1 MRASR
6 SERGLHNVPAGI
18 TSFVGRRQE
27 LAEIKRLFSGSRLVT
42 LTGMGGVGKTRLALR
57 VAIDIQ
63 RAFPDGV
70 WLAELAALDDPA
82 LVTHAMFD
90 ALDLR
95 DQSARWLV
103 ATLAEY
109 LAPKHALIV
118 LDNVEHLLDACAVL
132 ADTLLRSCP
141 ELRILVTSRRPL
153 GISGEVSFTV
163 PPLPRLEAVRLF
175 AERAVS
181 VVPGFAVRGENEAPV
196 GQLCKQLEG
205 IPLAIELAA
214 ARLNVLSV
222 EQLLV
227 RLQDRFALL
236 TTGSRTALPRQQ
248 TLWRTIEWSY
258 GLLSLDDQ
266 MLWQRLTVFSGSF
279 DLEAIEQVCAG
290 DHLPPEAVLD
300 QVGRLVDQSILV
312 RDATRN
318 PVRYSMLESIR
329 QFGREKLHESGG
341 ADFRRRHRDYY
352 QQLVTAMQPFG
363 ASQVQWFDR
372 LGLEHSNLRTAL
384 DYCLTEP
391 GQAGTGMELASA
403 LWLYWETRGRLS
415 EGRRWIDQFL
425 SSGVGPS
432 AV

>member
-1 MRASR
+1 
-6 SERGLHNVPAGI
+6 
-18 TSFVGRRQE
+18 
-27 LAEIKRLFSGSRLVT
+27 
-42 LTGMGGVGKTRLALR
+42 
-57 VAIDIQ
+57 
-63 RAFPDGV
+63 
-70 WLAELAALDDPA
+70 
-82 LVTHAMFD
+82 
-90 ALDLR
+90 
-95 DQSARWLV
+95 
-103 ATLAEY
+103 
-109 LAPKHALIV
+109 
-118 LDNVEHLLDACAVL
+118 
-132 ADTLLRSCP
+132 
-141 ELRILVTSRRPL
+141 
-153 GISGEVSFTV
+153 VSFTV
-163 PPLPRLEAVRLF
+163 PPLPSPEAVRLF

-181 VVPGFAVRGENEAPV
+181 VVPGFAVTAENEAAV

-279 DLEAIEQVCAG
+279 DLEAIEHVCAG
-290 DHLPPEAVLD
+290 ELLAPEAVLD

-318 PVRYSMLESIR
+318 PIRYSMLESIR

-352 QQLVTAMQPFG
+352 RQLVMAMQPFG

-372 LGLEHSNLRTAL
+372 LSLEHSNLRTAL
-384 DYCLTEP
+384 DYCLTEA
-391 GQAGTGMELASA
+391 GQAGAGMELASA

-415 EGRRWIDQFL
+415 EGRR
-425 SSGVGPS
+425 
-432 AV
+432 

>member
-1 MRASR
+1 MSRPSEHPSKCGMVAHKESRYMRASR
-6 SERGLHNVPAGI
+6 SERGLHKVPAGI
-18 TSFVGRRQE
+18 STFCGRRQE
-27 LAEIKRLFSGSRLVT
+27 LAEIKHLFSSSRLLT

-70 WLAELAALDDPA
+70 WLAQLAALNDPA

-163 PPLPRLEAVRLF
+163 PPLPSPEAVRLF

-181 VVPGFAVRGENEAPV
+181 VAPGFAVTAENEATV

-222 EQLLV
+222 EQFLV

-279 DLEAIEQVCAG
+279 DLEAIEHVCAG
-290 DHLPPEAVLD
+290 ELLAPEAVLD
-300 QVGRLVDQSILV
+300 QVGRLVDQSILL
-312 RDATRN
+312 RD
-318 PVRYSMLESIR
+318 
-329 QFGREKLHESGG
+329 
-341 ADFRRRHRDYY
+341 
-352 QQLVTAMQPFG
+352 
-363 ASQVQWFDR
+363 
-372 LGLEHSNLRTAL
+372 
-384 DYCLTEP
+384 C
-391 GQAGTGMELASA
+391 
-403 LWLYWETRGRLS
+403 
-415 EGRRWIDQFL
+415 
-425 SSGVGPS
+425 
-432 AV
+432 